1 MSLNVGQT
9 NCDGNP
15 VNRQWIMLEIP
26 DLTARSIP
34 LLATVNDDAILIL
47 GGKRDVEIL
56 SDGMLFN
63 PNTMEMIS
71 FLTQSSPRFWCAFN
85 QHYMN
90 DEGHVC
96 ALVIDDAKPKSN
108 LLVIE
113 VPQNGEKVKWQCNL
127 VDHYTF

>member
-1 MSLNVGQT
+1 MNKGRSSHSSCTTSSDVFVFGGIEDFSYLSTIEKMTLNVGQT

-71 FLTQSSPRFWCAFN
+71 FLTQSSLRFWCAFN
-85 QHYMN
+85 
-90 DEGHVC
+90 
-96 ALVIDDAKPKSN
+96 
-108 LLVIE
+108 
-113 VPQNGEKVKWQCNL
+113 
-127 VDHYTF
+127 